1 MSAVWSCVACFIS
14 QYLYTI
20 CLYLIWYLIWYL
32 ICSYRVIPG
41 SDKKDK
47 GSSSQKQDQPMPSSS
62 AATPPLPQVSSHASS
77 TSASS
82 SRKPAAAATSSY
94 SGSRHRSNRPSNKN
108 APSPAV
114 SGSSLPVRVTRSGS
128 GYAKTPSASKVP
140 LEPPTRITRSNTT
153 NLPILS
159 TTVSTTA
166 IRPSLA
172 VTSVQSADV
181 VREKTKNGEDA

>member
-1 MSAVWSCVACFIS
+1 
-14 QYLYTI
+14 
-20 CLYLIWYLIWYL
+20 
-32 ICSYRVIPG
+32 
-41 SDKKDK
+41 
-47 GSSSQKQDQPMPSSS
+47 MPSSS

-181 VREKTKNGEDA
+181 VREKTKNGEDAVVSMLCEHVCA